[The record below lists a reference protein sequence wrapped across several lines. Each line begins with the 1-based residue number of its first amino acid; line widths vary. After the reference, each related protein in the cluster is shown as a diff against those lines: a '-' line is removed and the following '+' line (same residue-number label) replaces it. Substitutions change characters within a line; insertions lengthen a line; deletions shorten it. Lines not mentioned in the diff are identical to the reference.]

1 MIGQSGTETTHSGSD
16 RRPAML
22 YAESLDRIVCRTDRL
37 FAALLLFEWIG
48 AIIVALVVSPRAW
61 AGASSWVHMHVWAAI
76 YLGGLITSVPVVC
89 ALTRSGRP
97 GTRHM
102 IAAGQ
107 MLMGSLLIHL
117 TGGRI
122 ETHFFIF
129 GSLAFLAFYRDWKIL
144 LSASFII
151 TLDHVLRG
159 FLWPR
164 SIYGI
169 AMLQPWRWLEHI
181 SWVVFEDIFLIRFC
195 LNGIADLKLA
205 AERQAELEEARERI
219 AAAARAR
226 EAELEARVA
235 ERTVELVAAKD
246 AAEAA
251 SRSKSEFLANMSHEI
266 RTPMNAILGMT
277 DLILDSVLN
286 GPQREN
292 LEVVKSATD
301 SLLSIIND
309 LLDFSKIEAGM
320 LELDPVEFELR
331 NYLKETL
338 HFSASGRREG
348 ARAEF
353 PRSSCGARS
362 THWRCAEAAPGAR
375 QSRGQCD
382 QIHRARAGS
391 RRCRSECGNAG
402 KWRRRAAFPR
412 RVAFQRDRHRHRYS
426 RR

>member
-277 DLILDSVLN
+277 DLILDLSSTVRATREPRGRQIRNRLA
-286 GPQREN
+286 PLHHQRP
-292 LEVVKSATD
+292 A
-301 SLLSIIND
+301 
-309 LLDFSKIEAGM
+309 
-320 LELDPVEFELR
+320 
-331 NYLKETL
+331 
-338 HFSASGRREG
+338 
-348 ARAEF
+348 
-353 PRSSCGARS
+353 
-362 THWRCAEAAPGAR
+362 
-375 QSRGQCD
+375 
-382 QIHRARAGS
+382 
-391 RRCRSECGNAG
+391 
-402 KWRRRAAFPR
+402 
-412 RVAFQRDRHRHRYS
+412 
-426 RR
+426 